1 MSHERVGGERV
12 GGALTIPSALA
23 HRSSRPLQMQARKAL
38 SKSYNSRSATE
49 LNSAEDFLAQ
59 KLL

>member
-23 HRSSRPLQMQARKAL
+23 HRSPLQMQARKAL